1 MSSFLT
7 TITLS
12 LSLLFCRL
20 HERFHQSNINVLWY
34 DDGKFDYT
42 QIILPLQLLTRAPQH
57 IHFKN
62 YTHTH
67 TTTYTY
73 TQSEEE
79 VVDHLPAL
87 RASCAKHCPTQTKA
101 YEACKDRIAKLG
113 EGDCEA
119 WYFDFLHCVDHCVA
133 PQAFKKLK

>member
-1 MSSFLT
+1 MLN
-7 TITLS
+7 
-12 LSLLFCRL
+12 
-20 HERFHQSNINVLWY
+20 E
-34 DDGKFDYT
+34 
-42 QIILPLQLLTRAPQH
+42 
-57 IHFKN
+57 N
-62 YTHTH
+62 YGEGTGG
-67 TTTYTY
+67 YLE
-73 TQSEEE
+73 SEEE